1 MLLFRGGFGDKG
13 YSTRVFLAQGGQ
25 RGEWENFRGSSLESR
40 VWCKGCSGGR
50 YRDKGSASMS
60 NRFWDKVMGFVGK
73 RGLISNIFWGRAED
87 CTLEGIYGTVKP
99 AEGEGK
105 AVKLVV
111 IHED

>member
-1 MLLFRGGFGDKG
+1 
-13 YSTRVFLAQGGQ
+13 
-25 RGEWENFRGSSLESR
+25 
-40 VWCKGCSGGR
+40 
-50 YRDKGSASMS
+50 MS
-60 NRFWDKVMGFVGK
+60 NRFWDKVMGFMGK
-73 RGLISNIFWGRAED
+73 RGLIANIFWRMAED